1 MIALY
6 YGLSLFSTLL
16 WQWSLKGT
24 DLLKKGFFGDGVY
37 RFFDLTEER
46 TAILRDNS
54 AKNPVIINIFFFLP
68 RFVDFSLSEAF
79 PSLRKLYMYNTS
91 PPPSLF
97 STRYLNAA
105 IQKKGSRYRYKSI
118 EISQQIR
125 FEFQRYF
132 IVKLNHSMSRQF
144 QRSCVSVCT

>member
-91 PPPSLF
+91 PPPL
-97 STRYLNAA
+97 
-105 IQKKGSRYRYKSI
+105 
-118 EISQQIR
+118 
-125 FEFQRYF
+125 YF
-132 IVKLNHSMSRQF
+132 PRD
-144 QRSCVSVCT
+144 T